1 MIPECREHLRRV
13 SAAGQCALVL
23 LGIAWAWFERPAPV
37 IYIIWKAGLTPAAR
51 QRAEAD
57 LGLRNPQPSNDSLE
71 YELWVPTTGSV
82 SAILRHQDVAYVGR
96 IDHQTASI
104 GSDAG
109 HGRTR
114 VWWAGPLSGARSPGR
129 FRWLFGLTALATLIS
144 SWLSSPR
151 SVARLPIL
159 VRQLRR

>member
-1 MIPECREHLRRV
+1 MKPELRERLRRV
-13 SAAGQCALVL
+13 SVAGQCALVL
-23 LGIAWAWFERPAPV
+23 LGMAWAWFERPAPV
-37 IYIIWKAGLTPAAR
+37 IYILWKPGLTSAAR

-82 SAILRHQDVAYVGR
+82 GAILRHQDIAYAGR

-109 HGRTR
+109 HAKTR
-114 VWWAGPLSGARSPGR
+114 VWWAVPLSGARSPGR

-144 SWLSSPR
+144 TWLSSPG
-151 SVARLPIL
+151 SVARLLII
-159 VRQLRR
+159 VRRLRR